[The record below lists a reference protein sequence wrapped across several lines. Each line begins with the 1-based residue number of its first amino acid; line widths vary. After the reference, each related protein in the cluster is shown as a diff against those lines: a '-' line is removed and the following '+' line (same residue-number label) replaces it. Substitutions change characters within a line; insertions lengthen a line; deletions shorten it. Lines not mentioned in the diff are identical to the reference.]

1 MSYPVH
7 RMRRLR
13 RTESIRRMVR
23 ETSLSPS
30 NLIYPMFVVS
40 GIGIRV

>member
-13 RTESIRRMVR
+13 RTESIRRMVGR
-23 ETSLSPS
+23 QLVSVKSDLS
-30 NLIYPMFVVS
+30 MFVVS
-40 GIGIRV
+40 GKEIWRN